1 MPLDPAV
8 KLLLDQMAQAG
19 GPTLREAGVEQGRA
33 MIQALAMMEGDAI
46 DVAHVEALTL
56 AGTIPARSYAAGAGG
71 PRPIIIWYHGGGFV
85 IGDLETADR
94 TCRKLATH
102 TGALAV
108 AEPGAVVTVHV
119 HLAAVCGFQ
128 QSGDVQQ
135 RRLAG
140 ARRPHQ
146 CHRLPRIKIGAGA
159 LEHVDLA
166 VALAKHALQFAQL
179 ENRPD
184 RGFLHGV
191 HS

>member
-71 PRPIIIWYHGGGFV
+71 PRPIIVWYHGGGFV

-102 TGALAV
+102 TGAL
-108 AEPGAVVTVHV
+108 VVSVDYA
-119 HLAAVCGFQ
+119 LAPRAAVPGRAERLL
-128 QSGDVQQ
+128 
-135 RRLAG
+135 RR
-140 ARRPHQ
+140 
-146 CHRLPRIKIGAGA
+146 
-159 LEHVDLA
+159 
-166 VALAKHALQFAQL
+166 VALG
-179 ENRPD
+179 D
-184 RGFLHGV
+184 RQRCDHRWRSVTSRGRR
-191 HS
+191 